1 MKYRIAVSIA
11 SVALFLGGLVVA
23 QAGAATKTVSASGG
37 SVTLTAT
44 VRNAKTCDWSSR
56 PKIAGFAKTVKCT
69 TGTAAR
75 SATFKANTSTTAKS
89 YAITLIVRGK
99 TTTVD
104 HWRVIQAGKTTT
116 TTTTV
121 PTPAP
126 INLSGTGQ
134 TATSAFTV
142 ESGLAVF
149 QARCSACQ
157 ANFIVEIDNAN
168 GSLVDIPINVIGSYS
183 GSIAEGLSAGQYI
196 LSVTADQG
204 VPWTVEITQPR
215 GVAGVALPT
224 TLTGQGQEVV
234 GPVAGGSSLRIQA
247 TNTAT
252 QGGNFIIE
260 ILGANGSMQGIPI
273 NEIGSFSGSTIA
285 NFLSGGPYY
294 LEINS
299 DGAWSITVSSG

>member
-1 MKYRIAVSIA
+1 MKRRIAVSIA
-11 SVALFLGGLVVA
+11 SVALCLGGLVVT

-37 SVTLTAT
+37 SVTLTAA
-44 VRNAKTCDWSSR
+44 VRNAKTCGWSSS
-56 PKIAGFAKTVKCT
+56 PKIAGFAKTVKCK
-69 TGTAAR
+69 TGTVAR
-75 SATFKANTSTTAKS
+75 SARFTANTSTTSKS

-104 HWRVIQAGKTTT
+104 HWKVIQAGKTTT

-149 QARCSACQ
+149 QASCSACQ
-157 ANFIVEIDNAN
+157 ENFIVEIDNAN

-183 GSIAEGLSAGQYI
+183 GSIAEGLPAGQYV

-204 VPWTVEITQPR
+204 VPWTVQITQPR
-215 GVAGVALPT
+215 DVSGVALPT
-224 TLTGQGQEVV
+224 TLT
-234 GPVAGGSSLRIQA
+234 
-247 TNTAT
+247 
-252 QGGNFIIE
+252 
-260 ILGANGSMQGIPI
+260 
-273 NEIGSFSGSTIA
+273 
-285 NFLSGGPYY
+285 
-294 LEINS
+294 
-299 DGAWSITVSSG
+299 

>member
-1 MKYRIAVSIA
+1 MNRRFAVGLA
-11 SVALFLGGLVVA
+11 SVALCLGGLVVT

-37 SVTLTAT
+37 SVTLTAM
-44 VRNAKTCDWSSR
+44 VRNAKTCGWSSS
-56 PKIAGFAKTVKCT
+56 PKIAGFAKTVKCK
-69 TGTAAR
+69 TGTVAR
-75 SATFKANTSTTAKS
+75 SARFTATTTTTAKS

-104 HWRVIQAGKTTT
+104 HWRVIQAGQT

-121 PTPAP
+121 ATPAP

-134 TATSAFTV
+134 TATSAITV

-149 QARCSACQ
+149 HASCSACQ

-183 GSIAEGLSAGQYI
+183 GSIAEGLPAGQYI

-204 VPWTVEITQPR
+204 IPWTVQITQPR
-215 GVAGVALPT
+215 DVAGMPLPT
-224 TLTGQGQEVV
+224 TLTGLGQEVV

-252 QGGNFIIE
+252 QGGNFIVE
-260 ILGANGSMQGIPI
+260 VLGANGSMQGIPI
-273 NEIGSFSGSTIA
+273 NEIGSYSGSTIA